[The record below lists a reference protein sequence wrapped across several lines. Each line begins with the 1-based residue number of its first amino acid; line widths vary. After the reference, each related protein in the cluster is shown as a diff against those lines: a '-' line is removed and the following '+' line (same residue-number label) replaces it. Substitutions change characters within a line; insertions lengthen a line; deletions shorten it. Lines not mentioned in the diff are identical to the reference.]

1 MYSNKLS
8 LEPSL
13 AFDIQLL
20 SEQAKSLEMIT
31 DQQEDENSRLK
42 DQLDD
47 ADDKM
52 KGMQTTLDSSYQ
64 FVIYAL
70 LFSGY

>member
-1 MYSNKLS
+1 
-8 LEPSL
+8 
-13 AFDIQLL
+13 
-20 SEQAKSLEMIT
+20 MIT

-64 FVIYAL
+64 YIIYAL